1 MICKKRI
8 AAVLAAL
15 LCLSLFTA
23 CSGTEESKQT
33 ESQTAAPT
41 EAQTDPMPETTKALN
56 TFSGAEKI
64 EELDRRIKAL
74 YFIPNEEMPDQII
87 IQLPGVQFVGTVST
101 GIINIYEFSLGDDVT
116 FYLSQEPE
124 DDGLRAV
131 TYFLNGKEYAYNSG
145 QTSFTVSSE
154 TAGQSEEKIEN
165 VNIKITPE
173 DATAIARKELQKAK
187 YKDYVSSIG
196 DNRWCYLFYREYTGD
211 YLLQYESTPDYGYDV
226 CVQINTDDSEYNEC
240 AVFVDAQTGEVTAV
254 DFYNSYGRI

>member
-1 MICKKRI
+1 MTRLKVF
-8 AAVLAAL
+8 AAVFAAL
-15 LCLSLFTA
+15 LCIGLLTA
-23 CSGTEESKQT
+23 CADQEENKPPQ
-33 ESQTAAPT
+33 SQTTAPT
-41 EAQTDPMPETTKALN
+41 EAQTDPLPETTKALN
-56 TFSGAEKI
+56 AFSGAEKI
-64 EELDRRIKAL
+64 EELDRRIEAL

-101 GIINIYEFSLGDDVT
+101 GIINIYKFSLGDDVT

-124 DDGLRAV
+124 DDGFRAV

-145 QTSFTVSSE
+145 QTSFTVSSK

-187 YKDYVSSIG
+187 YKDYVSTIG
-196 DNRWCYLFYREYTGD
+196 DDRWCYLFYREYTGD

-226 CVQINTDDSEYNEC
+226 CVRINTEDSEYNEC

-254 DFYNSYGRI
+254 DFYDSWGRD